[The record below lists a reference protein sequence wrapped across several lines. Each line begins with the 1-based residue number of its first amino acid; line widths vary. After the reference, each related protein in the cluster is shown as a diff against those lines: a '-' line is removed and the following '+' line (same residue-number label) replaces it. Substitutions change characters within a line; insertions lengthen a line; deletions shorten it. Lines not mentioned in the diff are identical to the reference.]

1 MMRRLA
7 VWVGFVAIVLSNLAG
22 LPAQQPPQR
31 EIRGTVEGQGFT
43 RIKIALPGP
52 EADSGALGAASEII
66 GTVRADLEFSGFFD
80 VVEPALYARVP
91 ASRQDVVAHDDWLAI
106 GADAVVLAKLS
117 ARSDRVEMSARLY
130 DNPSKKMTFHRR
142 YGGEAQILRRVAHQ
156 LADDLVQHY
165 TGRPGIAMSRI
176 AFVSRHGKGKEIY
189 LMDYDGQRV
198 RRLTTTG
205 TINLFPVWSPDGGRL
220 AFVSWRG
227 RQPGIYVMDGDG
239 RLGTVPAL
247 RGELNSTPDWSPD
260 GAKLV
265 FSSDMNGNSDLY
277 VMTLA
282 TAQVSRLTFH
292 PAIDTSPD
300 FSPNGREIAFTSDRS
315 GAPQIYVTGVDGLNA
330 RRVSSDGNY
339 SDSPSWS
346 PRGDRIVYASRVD
359 RHFQIVLL
367 DLATNALTA
376 LTRGNHNNE
385 DPRWSPDGRHL
396 VFSSNREG
404 TYDIWVM
411 RADGSNPKRLTR
423 GGDAYTPD
431 WSR

>member
-1 MMRRLA
+1 MLQRVVRNLGMLA
-7 VWVGFVAIVLSNLAG
+7 VLWAAAAG
-22 LPAQQPPQR
+22 SEAQQPPPR

-43 RIKIALPGP
+43 RIKIALPDP
-52 EADSGALGAASEII
+52 EAASGDRAAASEII
-66 GTVRADLEFSGFFD
+66 ATVRADLEFSGYFD
-80 VVEPALYARVP
+80 VVDPVLYAKVP
-91 ASRQDVVAHDDWLAI
+91 PSSKDAVRHDDWLAI
-106 GADAVVLAKLS
+106 GADALVLTRLTV
-117 ARSDRVEMSARLY
+117 RSDRIDLGARLY
-130 DNPSKKMTFHRR
+130 DNPSRKMTFNRR
-142 YGGEAQILRRVAHQ
+142 YGGDVEILRRVAHQ

-165 TGRPGIAMSRI
+165 TGSPGIALSRI
-176 AFVSRHGKGKEIY
+176 AFVSKYGKGKEIY

-227 RQPGIYVMDGDG
+227 RQPGLYVMDSDG
-239 RLGTVPAL
+239 HLGSVPAL
-247 RGELNSTPDWSPD
+247 RGELNSTPEWSPD
-260 GAKLV
+260 GSSLV

-277 VMTLA
+277 VLTLA
-282 TAQVSRLTFH
+282 SARVNRLTYH

-300 FSPNGREIAFTSDRS
+300 FSPNGREVAFTSDRS
-315 GAPQIYVTGVDGLNA
+315 GTPQIYITGVDGLNV

-346 PRGDRIVYASRVD
+346 PRGDKIAYASRID
-359 RHFQIVLL
+359 GHFQIVLL
-367 DLATNALTA
+367 DLATNALSVV
-376 LTRGNHNNE
+376 TRGKHNNE

-411 RADGSNPKRLTR
+411 RADGSDLRRLTR
-423 GGDAYTPD
+423 GVDSYTPD